1 MLQKAPR
8 LTRERILELSLR
20 LFNEFGEPNITTTV
34 IADEMHISPGN
45 LYYHFSNKEDIVN
58 SIFIQF
64 EVEVERILTVPG
76 GRRSNIEDVWLYLH
90 GMFELIWRYRFFYRD
105 LNDLLSRNRK
115 LELHFKLI
123 LAHKIKVAKQLCED
137 LCSEQS
143 MQASDMEIDA
153 MATNMV
159 VVATYWLS
167 YEYVRN
173 PRKYCEPQSMSDAL
187 ARGCYQVLALI
198 GPYLRKET
206 HLLFQKLSE
215 EYWRKFRSTLSLRGR
230 SVPQAKTRHINV
242 RQVQAQVEF
251 VLVIGRLH
259 VAAQLVKGLVVLLFL
274 DVRQF
279 MHGNHAQKFQRRLFE
294 QRADADFMLGLQLAS
309 LHPGNGGVQTQSMV
323 DHVNFVVESHF
334 VDRVGIAQECAF
346 QVLHILIQ
354 RLVGADAVRYRIA
367 LAQ

>member
-1 MLQKAPR
+1 LQASPGKLKPVPGKPRTGGAAGRPRPCLISRADLASGKGPAIDLRCYAGRGKTRERPMLQKAPR
-8 LTRERILELSLR
+8 RTRERILELSLR
-20 LFNEFGEPNITTTV
+20 LFNEFGEPSITTTV
-34 IADEMHISPGN
+34 IAEEMNISPGN
-45 LYYHFSNKEDIVN
+45 LYYHFRNKDDIVN

-90 GMFELIWRYRFFYRD
+90 LMFELIWRYRFFYRD

-137 LCSEQS
+137 LRSEQALE
-143 MQASDMEIDA
+143 ASDMEIDA

-173 PRKYCEPQSMSDAL
+173 PRKYSEPQSMSDAL

-215 EYWRKFRSTLSLRGR
+215 EYLRKF
-230 SVPQAKTRHINV
+230 
-242 RQVQAQVEF
+242 
-251 VLVIGRLH
+251 
-259 VAAQLVKGLVVLLFL
+259 
-274 DVRQF
+274 
-279 MHGNHAQKFQRRLFE
+279 
-294 QRADADFMLGLQLAS
+294 
-309 LHPGNGGVQTQSMV
+309 
-323 DHVNFVVESHF
+323 
-334 VDRVGIAQECAF
+334 
-346 QVLHILIQ
+346 
-354 RLVGADAVRYRIA
+354 
-367 LAQ
+367 